1 MARLTEEQ
9 VKEVVIGFI
18 KQKYPNAHHISF
30 TNIQF
35 KGDLSQYW
43 VDAFFRVDM
52 TEAMCIYCRIESE
65 TGRITYHSFSLY

>member
-30 TNIQF
+30 TNMEF
-35 KGDLSQYW
+35 KERFFEYW
-43 VDAFFRVDM
+43 VTTTFKINDVQDKQFFFRID
-52 TEAMCIYCRIESE
+52 AGA
-65 TGRITYHSFSLY
+65 GRINHNIEEL